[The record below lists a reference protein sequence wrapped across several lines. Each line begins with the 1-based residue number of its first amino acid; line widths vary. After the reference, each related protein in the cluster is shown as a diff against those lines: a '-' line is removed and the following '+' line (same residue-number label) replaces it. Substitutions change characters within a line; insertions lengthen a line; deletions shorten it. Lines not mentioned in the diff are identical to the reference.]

1 MSQRSKQIIL
11 YCILCLAISLNLTL
25 GASIADQ
32 TIENP
37 VVVFF
42 DEAHGQYFNHSLYS
56 KALSD
61 LTRNGMEIII
71 NNDTIDRTTLDGVDI
86 FVSTNPKNSFTFEER
101 HYISEYL
108 RQGKSMFLLANPL
121 NEENDSL
128 NGRGFIFND
137 FINYAA
143 PNIGLT
149 ESIIKF
155 WVNSGELSAIQATD
169 VVMNDFSNAGI
180 ASYLLLNINS
190 SNHDILSIDQNV
202 TSVITY
208 SCSITD
214 SKENIIVASSE
225 AYAETVYNS
234 IHSYSTDI
242 TLIGSIG
249 PLDNGARILL
259 SGSSLMF
266 SDLNDSI
273 IHSSWYESENNSILW
288 NNIFKWLADTEAA
301 DIPPSFSPIQT
312 LLILFVMIIIAT
324 IFLSAGGMFYS
335 IGSGQKVEIIKTGE
349 PIVPESEGKPLKPE
363 KEEKP
368 SITSTKAPSRAT
380 KRERRLQ
387 QIRKHSKKKKK

>member
-1 MSQRSKQIIL
+1 MSQRSKQVIL
-11 YCILCLAISLNLTL
+11 YCILCVVASLNLTF
-25 GASIADQ
+25 GASTANQ

-37 VVVFF
+37 VIVFF

-61 LTRNGMEIII
+61 LTRNGMELII

-108 RQGKSMFLLANPL
+108 KQGKSMFLLANPL

-128 NGRGFIFND
+128 NGRSHFFND
-137 FINYAA
+137 IINYAS

-149 ESIIKF
+149 ESVINF
-155 WVNSGELSAIQATD
+155 WVDSEDSSTTTD
-169 VVMNDFSNAGI
+169 VVKNEFSNAGI
-180 ASYLLLNINS
+180 SSYLLLNINS
-190 SNHDILSIDQNV
+190 SDHDILSLDQNV
-202 TSVITY
+202 TSIITY
-208 SCSITD
+208 TCSIRD
-214 SKENIIVASSE
+214 AQESIILASPE
-225 AYAETVYNS
+225 AFTKTAHNPIHTYAS
-234 IHSYSTDI
+234 DI
-242 TLIGSIG
+242 TVVGSIG

-273 IHSSWYESENNSILW
+273 VHSSWYESENNSILW
-288 NNIFKWLADTEAA
+288 KNIFKWLADIEAA
-301 DIPPSFSPIQT
+301 DTPQSFSSIQT
-312 LLILFVMIIIAT
+312 LLILFVMAT
-324 IFLSAGGMFYS
+324 VATVFLLAGGMFYS

-349 PIVPESEGKPLKPE
+349 HIIPESEEKPLKP
-363 KEEKP
+363 KKVEKP
-368 SITSTKAPSRAT
+368 VVTSTKAPSRPT

-387 QIRKHSKKKKK
+387 QIKKQPKRKKK

>member
-1 MSQRSKQIIL
+1 
-11 YCILCLAISLNLTL
+11 LCLAISLNLTL
-25 GASIADQ
+25 GASFANQ

-37 VVVFF
+37 VIVFF

-108 RQGKSMFLLANPL
+108 KQGKSMFLLANPL

-137 FINYAA
+137 FINVAA

-149 ESIIKF
+149 ESISNF
-155 WVNSGELSAIQATD
+155 WVDSEDSSTTTD
-169 VVMNDFSNAGI
+169 VVKNEFSNAGI
-180 ASYLLLNINS
+180 PSYLLLNINS
-190 SNHDILSIDQNV
+190 SDHDILSIDQNV
-202 TSVITY
+202 TSIITY
-208 SCSITD
+208 TCSIRD
-214 SKENIIVASSE
+214 AMESIILASPE
-225 AYAETVYNS
+225 AYTKTAHNP
-234 IHSYSTDI
+234 IHTYASDI

-273 IHSSWYESENNSILW
+273 VHSSWYESENNSILW

-301 DIPPSFSPIQT
+301 DISPSFSPIQT

-363 KEEKP
+363 KVEKP
-368 SITSTKAPSRAT
+368 TITSTKAPSRAT